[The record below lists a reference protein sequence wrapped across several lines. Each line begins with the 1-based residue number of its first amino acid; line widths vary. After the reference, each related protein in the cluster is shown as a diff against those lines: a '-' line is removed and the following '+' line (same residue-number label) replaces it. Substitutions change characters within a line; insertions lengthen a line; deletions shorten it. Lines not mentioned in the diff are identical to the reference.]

1 GIDEHG
7 RYGHDQP
14 IQRARRGCVR
24 PTRHQPGNA
33 LDLPQWTATRSSR
46 PPPPGECPRV
56 GGPAQR
62 GCRTG
67 RTTDREGGE
76 VSTRGAIAIPNT
88 NGKGWWGRYHH
99 GDSFPT
105 RLGAELFRLYQGSFG
120 RDHEDMAKVLV
131 EDHTAGWSTIVQA
144 YTPKPS
150 NVRTSTTQD
159 SGTWMTRTS
168 SSTPSAT
175 ATGNVR
181 KASTFSPVAAPTT
194 PRAAPHCSSNGPT
207 CSRPRECS
215 WPRPGTQGLERA
227 RRSCTGSWR
236 SWTGTDP
243 NRTGTGCSSADPWPI
258 SAT

>member
-1 GIDEHG
+1 GSDIPRPHIDAQGVTVPVPAPPGWAGAPLHPGAHPRRTATSPTNGIDEHG

-120 RDHEDMAKVLV
+120 RDHEDM
-131 EDHTAGWSTIVQA
+131 
-144 YTPKPS
+144 
-150 NVRTSTTQD
+150 
-159 SGTWMTRTS
+159 
-168 SSTPSAT
+168 
-175 ATGNVR
+175 
-181 KASTFSPVAAPTT
+181 
-194 PRAAPHCSSNGPT
+194 
-207 CSRPRECS
+207 
-215 WPRPGTQGLERA
+215 
-227 RRSCTGSWR
+227 
-236 SWTGTDP
+236 
-243 NRTGTGCSSADPWPI
+243 
-258 SAT
+258 